1 MAKRTNVPPNTR
13 AFRAASE
20 LRAVI
25 SKIRRR
31 VLEKVGTSDLTPSQ
45 TAVVLRL
52 EMEQP
57 ATTSGLAR
65 AEGITPQSMARI
77 IEALAAMGFIAST
90 ADPADGRQ
98 TLLSL
103 SDVARRWLSE
113 GRAARQDWLTG
124 TIEARLTPDEQ
135 EHLLVAIAL
144 LNRIADD

>member
-1 MAKRTNVPPNTR
+1 MIRRANVRSSIR

-31 VLEKVGTSDLTPSQ
+31 VLEKVSTSDLTPSQ

-52 EMEQP
+52 EMDQP

-77 IEALAAMGFIAST
+77 VEALAAMEFIVSAT
-90 ADPADGRQ
+90 DPADRRQ

-113 GRAARQDWLTG
+113 GRAARQDWLSG
-124 TIEARLTPDEQ
+124 TIEARLSAEEQ
-135 EHLLVAIAL
+135 EHLIVAIAL